1 MIAPRPRLRLLD
13 HAGGRLLDL
22 PKKEKK
28 GKRREKGRKG
38 RGKKRKKNKKNER
51 KGQNFN
57 YSYYP
62 SLSLHSPLS
71 DRAKA

>member
-1 MIAPRPRLRLLD
+1 MILD

-28 GKRREKGRKG
+28 GKRREKGRKW
-38 RGKKRKKNKKNER
+38 RGKRRKKKKKKER
-51 KGQNFN
+51 KGQNFI

-62 SLSLHSPLS
+62 FLLPSREPLELCF
-71 DRAKA
+71 R